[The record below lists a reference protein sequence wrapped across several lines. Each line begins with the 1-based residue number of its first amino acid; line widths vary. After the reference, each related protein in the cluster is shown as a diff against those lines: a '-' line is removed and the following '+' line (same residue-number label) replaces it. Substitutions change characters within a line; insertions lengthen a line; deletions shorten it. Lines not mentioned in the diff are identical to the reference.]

1 MKTIE
6 QIKEEIINKNR
17 CTNIPS
23 HLKNEIWA
31 WMKTEFK
38 GKGKC
43 IQIGNMMNSEEFGY
57 CATVGR
63 NSIEVYMTPEDY
75 QLFLSIV

>member
-6 QIKEEIINKNR
+6 QIKEELINKNR

-23 HLKNEIWA
+23 RLRNEVWK

-38 GKGKC
+38 GKS
-43 IQIGNMMNSEEFGY
+43 IQIGNIMSSDEFGI
-57 CATVGR
+57 CATVG
-63 NSIEVYMTPEDY
+63 SGCIELYLTPRDY
-75 QLFLSIV
+75 ELWLLAV